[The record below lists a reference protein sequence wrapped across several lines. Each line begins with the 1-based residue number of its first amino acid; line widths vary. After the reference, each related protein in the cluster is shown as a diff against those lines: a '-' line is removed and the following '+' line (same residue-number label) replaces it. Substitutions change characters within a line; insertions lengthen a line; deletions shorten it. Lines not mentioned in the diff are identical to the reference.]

1 MTNITK
7 TMLDATVKDLKAEL
21 KKEMEVAL
29 GRIKALEEKSAI
41 MEAKIA
47 SLEKDNTELKA
58 KVEGTANLPGGTTE
72 GLWAEMVKLPAV
84 KNSITSIVSVESDHS
99 KQREKNL
106 VIMEKV
112 SNDPKLLLEGTGDEL
127 VKEEVLKVLTAIGE
141 QGCNG
146 KVKATRFKAN
156 GPVLLAC
163 DDMGT
168 KLKILKAAR
177 LLKDRQYAGVF
188 INNDRTV
195 AEAAH
200 EKGLR
205 ADAKDKNSNL
215 TKGTGNLKYEE
226 ATINGKKVKWYW
238 GVRGALLK
246 KIFKP
251 FDDENQRA

>member
-1 MTNITK
+1 
-7 TMLDATVKDLKAEL
+7 
-21 KKEMEVAL
+21 
-29 GRIKALEEKSAI
+29 
-41 MEAKIA
+41 
-47 SLEKDNTELKA
+47 
-58 KVEGTANLPGGTTE
+58 
-72 GLWAEMVKLPAV
+72 MVKLPAV

-112 SNDPKLLLEGTGDEL
+112 SNDPKLLLEGTGEEL

-146 KVKATRFKAN
+146 KVKATRFKAKYRRMLT

-226 ATINGKKVKWYW
+226 AIINGNKVKWYW